1 MRKREIEKEE
11 KAKLIMP
18 DVVGEAIEDAEKILK
33 EKNIEITEVKKKFDL
48 FTKKD
53 YVIKTEPEVGENVED
68 KVVVTVSRMKLLP
81 LLLLCVLFA
90 FGGIMFGTGTISR
103 ILTTSAPKIESKTHE
118 WTKSGIVVVTKDA
131 KMIDEVK
138 NYEYCVTK
146 RKTTIG
152 CKWEKTETKNV
163 EISKSGV
170 WNVYFRGID
179 LKGRKSKVSNRDYV
193 RVDNDAPI
201 IEKVKSSIGT
211 NAIILNVEA
220 RDEHSGVNTYYYK
233 INDREYVLGE
243 KEYTISNLEPS
254 KEYKITIKVVDK
266 VGNETEVEIT
276 ITTLEDTNADNNND
290 GDNNNNNNDNNNNQ
304 NDNNDNNQEE
314 VIEPPYIDLNEVPS
328 ILEYKEDHKLPSN
341 YDFKNSTGTVSC
353 KVGEV
358 EYTNTTDLPLGNH
371 TITCTATNKEGMSTT
386 VSKDV
391 YVKITDAEEED
402 LNGWIWLNLH
412 YPANSTDWEWKKIDE
427 NEELVGDD
435 LLWNEYTGPIRVRI
449 EDIDKIYIRYKLD
462 GNEVIISPD
471 GYYVDIEP
479 ERGSIRAG
487 ETTKVKINYGTDVD
501 KVEYKINNGVWQE
514 YTEEFEVTANTR
526 IDARIIYHIDVYDE
540 DGNVLLQK
548 PKKKTTTG
556 YVKEIIDSTS
566 GNNSGSGGDGCT
578 DLCSCISG
586 SWGVSMS
593 STSGYINN
601 GKPVTVTIYYE
612 EGAPIKQYKIG
623 LYGEWR
629 DYTGPI
635 TVSWDTYVSAKASG
649 NKEINGCTKWVT
661 GEKTIKIGQ
670 RWYGVRVEP
679 DEHSIDSTQTTE
691 VELYTWQ
698 RSARISLEYS
708 INGGAYQPYRGVFR
722 VGPNTTIVA
731 RASWVLDNGEI
742 LTEYGSDTVYE
753 NKNGLRTS
761 VNPNTRAVGG
771 LNKAYVGITTNL
783 RAEKI
788 EYTLDNG
795 ATWQDYKGT
804 FAVDPNTLVCGRA
817 SKTNT
822 DGSIQTSPPDCKW
835 ISEDDLGLT
844 IYASS
849 YAALKNTY
857 VTATIGTRYS
867 VEKIEYSLDN
877 GNTWNEYTGKR
888 IPVKAGNEIKAKAM
902 YKGNTIYSSLP
913 IEILPDSPEILPG
926 PTINES
932 PSNTYTREATIS
944 ITTKYEARDIYYRI
958 NEGAWQKYTEPFK
971 VNKNCKIESYYIRDE
986 DGKTSMTTTFR
997 VTNIRKPNYPYVR
1010 IDTDPKNYVNGTEE
1024 SIKVSLYAEDYKT
1037 LEYSLDGI
1045 IYKPYTGEI
1054 TISESTTVYALA
1066 TNEYGSDEDELPIVT
1081 KTPTD
1086 PPEKLPVEIVA
1097 NPDTKDL
1104 TDEEGNVKL
1113 VNKTE
1118 VSLIYGKEVTSA
1130 CYKLGPSITSAKTR
1144 EESEAINKTL
1154 ANTPCVDYTGPFVVD
1169 KNTTVYAYV
1178 YNAKGF
1184 GSDQKMIDF
1193 LTLGIANPIISEEPT
1208 EATEI
1213 AKIKIDYSRNAIVKK
1228 YRIDNG
1234 PWIEY
1239 TDEFEVTA
1247 NCEIEAIN
1255 EDMLGNQATSTYK
1268 VTNIVKKPRYNLLN
1282 KGDYYLIKLNYPKN
1296 SIEESREYKWMT
1308 DGVWKKYDEHG
1319 ILLIKPSAA
1328 SKIITPDGVK
1338 IKDDQGNDVIITDH
1352 YYILSVDIDKVGEN
1366 LYMKWDSAKV
1376 DAPKII
1382 KSEDTETVTS
1392 MDVAISYNKALVTK
1406 LYRVIYDDGTDT
1418 GWIKYNGKFKVD
1430 KKGIVYAKG
1439 VDVEGND
1446 SYVSSLRID
1455 NIDSTGPVITVKGD
1469 MQTPKQKVTLLV
1481 SAKDDGAVDSL
1492 LYEEG
1497 SKNANYFKKNGK
1509 GLNNP
1514 STITI
1519 TENGKYTF
1527 YAVDNL
1533 GNETIKEIEITNI
1546 DKDAP
1551 DIEIKVLSTVIG
1563 TSTEVEI
1570 DYGDSVTTEY
1580 KIGEKGTYQNYTGTF
1595 TLSSYDLFELANEDG
1610 SLTIYAKGKDQA
1622 GNEKEVKEITYV
1634 LDLNKFETPN
1644 IVTSDGYP
1652 MLTSTGMVLGKPT
1665 YIEYDSKTTDV
1676 ENYYRIDGGKWLPYT
1691 GGITF
1696 VSGHVEAKSIRES
1709 TGLEF
1714 TSEADVVVPT
1724 DAVGEKTYNENLED
1738 YDTIA
1743 AGRSKKFTVSPNLVG
1758 RKIKIYTGSSVAANS
1773 TINVYDKNKKLL
1785 TSRPTVA
1792 VLTVLEVEEDAYLVE
1807 IAAGSSALAVREI
1820 SLVSEGREIDSSYVP
1835 KITIDEANWAL
1846 SKIATIKYYTEEY
1859 KNEYSIDNGTTW
1871 KEYEG
1876 PIRLEEPTNVIART
1890 VDENGKVF
1898 GSSNFI
1904 ITKIDTFTPEVE
1916 LNFGNRIQ
1924 KGYSINLPTYSKIGP
1939 SGGSVECKDGDTVV
1953 TNTNELEEG
1962 KHKITCIVKNNAG
1975 NKATVSKEFNIV
1987 ETSDYSGESILKIL
2001 EDNKDMPT
2009 GKFVF
2014 TANNETYPV
2023 NVITYDDNQIW
2034 KINQTF
2040 GDEDDVGA
2048 NGKYAQNMVIVKVN
2062 GDLTI
2067 NEGVTATPYSNAYGG
2082 PKGFTLYVTGKLTN
2096 NGTIDN
2102 SHGAYAEGQDVYLWK
2117 NADETYE
2124 YVPAVGATGGGA
2136 RSGRGDVDG
2145 ISGTTGV
2152 GRQTGGGGSGS
2163 MQAHVID
2170 RYSGAGATGTSYSGG
2185 SGGGSVNAGGN
2196 ANPGGAGNGGA
2207 NGGAGGYGRL
2217 SGGGHNGYG
2226 AGGGAGN
2233 PGGSGTPN
2241 GSNGTGGLLV
2251 LYANEYENNGMLTAR
2266 GSAGGSAGTGGG
2278 SSGGGSINI
2287 FTNQKIGIDQLGIFT
2302 DVRYEEIL
2310 GSRSYVG
2317 GGSFGNNQ
2325 RGGTGGTGTINI
2337 GEIRK
2342 GQYYDLREIIEQ
2354 DQEAYRESVTVRG
2367 DSILSILNDNDLK
2380 DGYYYFIV
2388 NNENYPVHFYN
2399 FDNSQIWKENR
2410 VFGNEKDVAT
2420 ASTYAQNMVIVKVNG
2435 DLTINED
2442 VTIAPYS
2449 NAYGGPKGF
2458 TLYVTGK
2465 LENNGT
2471 IDNSHGAKAEGQ
2483 NVYLWKNADE
2493 TYEYIPAIG
2502 ATGGASRVDNLYDPG
2517 STGNSGTGR
2526 QTGGGGSGKDL
2537 RGRSGAGGRGTS
2549 YSGGAG
2555 GGGSYYNTAGAGSSV
2570 GGAGGYNNGSGT
2582 GGGAGNPGSTGAQ
2595 NGTGGLIVLYAN
2607 EYTNNGTITAN
2618 GSKGGNGGNS
2628 SGGSSGGG
2636 SINIFT
2642 NQETSIDQLGII
2654 TDTRYEEIL
2663 GKRSYTGGSRTGNGG
2678 IGGTGTLNIGEIRK
2692 GQYYDLKEIIEQD
2705 KNSYTESVTI
2715 KGDSILSILNDND
2728 LKSGYYYF
2736 VANGENYPVHLY
2748 TYDGNQVFTE
2758 NQTFGNEDDVGAN
2771 GKYAQNMVI
2780 VKVNGNLTIK
2790 DGVTI
2795 SPYYTNYG
2803 GPKGFTLYVTGT
2815 LENNGTIDNSHG
2827 GFAEGQNVHLWK
2839 NTDGTYETVPAVGA
2853 SGGSRKCDDYYG
2865 SGSTG
2870 YSGAGR
2876 QTGGG
2881 GSGKDIRGCSGNG
2894 GRGTSYSGG
2903 AGGGGSYYRTAGAGS
2918 SVGGAGGYPNGTSTA
2933 GGAGNPGSTGAQSG
2947 TGGLLIIYANQYINN
2962 GTISATGARG
2972 GSSGSSGGSSGG
2984 GSINIFSISNGSLGT
2999 VYRNGGSRNGNG
3011 GAGGTGTVT
3020 YTQLQPVNIY
3030 YKHAYAELTN
3040 DKFEKESN
3048 IITINYSSTL
3058 TKKLYSLDDGN
3069 TWLNYKK
3076 PFAANP
3082 NDKIL
3087 AKGINKD
3094 DSETEV
3100 ITYVVSETDGIPY
3113 NAYDGTTSEAATLEA
3128 NKDYV
3133 FTVSSEVEGRNL
3145 RFFLGSEPSDDASI
3159 KVYDKT
3165 NKEVLST
3172 TFVDKLTVINIPEG
3186 SYKFVVNGGSTELT
3200 INEIN
3205 LREEKEIVNEI
3216 PIIETNDT
3224 AWSVNKIIDITYP
3237 EGYENEYSLDLGET
3251 WIKYEEPI
3259 TIEKETIIFART
3271 KKDGKVVTTNSYMI
3285 NKVDAEE
3292 PTIELELEN
3301 EYEYGTDVSIPTKY
3315 TVGKSLG
3322 TPICKTND
3330 KEITNI
3336 KDLEKGTYEITCSIT
3351 NGAKVTKEVSKE
3363 ITINDY
3369 NLTNFDFIGDEETFI
3384 APMDGK
3390 YKVETWGAEGGQGSS
3405 SGPNAG
3411 YGGYSKGTITL
3422 TKGEIL
3428 YINIGGVGETS
3439 KSISSGSKA
3448 LGGYNGGGYGTS
3460 TGAKYGSGGGGATHI
3475 ALSSGILSTFENK
3488 INDLL
3493 IVSGGGG
3500 AGFAHSES
3508 YLNTVGSSGGGY
3520 KGVGTGGGNQENGGT
3535 QSGIGENP
3543 SFGQGGTNTEG
3554 SGGGGGYYGGGA
3566 CVDYI
3571 SCGGGSGYI
3580 GNSLLADK
3588 EMYCY
3593 NCEESDEE
3601 STKTISTT
3609 CVNESPTENCA
3620 KIGNGYAR
3628 ITYIG
3633 E

>member
-1 MRKREIEKEE
+1 MRKKEINKEE
-11 KAKLIMP
+11 KTRLIMP

-68 KVVVTVSRMKLLP
+68 KVVVTISRMKLLP
-81 LLLLCVLFA
+81 LLLLCVLIL

-201 IEKVKSSIGT
+201 IEKVKSSIGST
-211 NAIILNVEA
+211 TITLNVDA

-233 INDREYVLGE
+233 INDGEYVLGE
-243 KEYTISNLEPS
+243 KEYTISNLEPN

-266 VGNETEVEIT
+266 VGNESEVEIN

-290 GDNNNNNNDNNNNQ
+290 GDNNNNNNN
-304 NDNNDNNQEE
+304 NDNNDNNENNQEE

-328 ILEYKEDHKLPSN
+328 ILEYKEEHKLPSN

-353 KVGEV
+353 KAGEV

-371 TITCTATNKEGMSTT
+371 TIICTATNKEGMSTT

-412 YPANSTDWEWKKIDE
+412 YPANSTKWEWKKIDE
-427 NEELVGDD
+427 NEELEGDD

-449 EDIDKIYIRYKLD
+449 EDIDKIYIRYMLD

-479 ERGSIRAG
+479 ERGSIRSG

-501 KVEYKINNGVWQE
+501 KVEYRINNGVWTE
-514 YTEEFEVTANTR
+514 YTEEFDVTANTR
-526 IDARIIYHIDVYDE
+526 IEARIIYHIDVYDE

-548 PKKKTTTG
+548 TKKKTAIG
-556 YVKEIIDSTS
+556 YINEIVDPTPSTPS
-566 GNNSGSGGDGCT
+566 TCT
-578 DLCSCISG
+578 SCACVDG
-586 SWGVSMS
+586 SWGVSIS

-601 GKPVTVTIYYE
+601 GKPVTISINYE
-612 EGAPIKQYKIG
+612 KGATVKQYKLG
-623 LYGEWR
+623 VFGEWH

-635 TVSWDTYVSAKASG
+635 TVTYDAYVYARAAG
-649 NKEINGCTKWVT
+649 YKEINGCTKWVT
-661 GEKTIKIGQ
+661 GKSELDLSY

-679 DEHSIDSTQTTE
+679 DEHSIDSTETTE
-691 VELYTWQ
+691 VELYTWEK
-698 RSARISLEYS
+698 SARISLEYS
-708 INGGAYQPYRGVFR
+708 INGGAWQNYTGRFY

-742 LTEYGSDTVYE
+742 LTEYGSDAVYE

-771 LNKAYVGITTNL
+771 LNKAYVGISTNL

-795 ATWQDYKGT
+795 ATWQDYKGA

-822 DGSIQTSPPDCKW
+822 DGSVQTSPWDCKW

-844 IYASS
+844 IYPSS
-849 YAALKNTY
+849 YSAKKNSY
-857 VTATIGTRYS
+857 VTTTIGTRYS
-867 VEKIEYSLDN
+867 VQKIEYSLDN
-877 GNTWNEYTGKR
+877 GATWNTYTGAR
-888 IPVKAGNEIKAKAM
+888 IPVKAGKEIKARAM
-902 YKGNTIYSSLP
+902 YKGRTVYTDLTID
-913 IEILPDSPEILPG
+913 ILAPSPEILAG
-926 PTINES
+926 PTISES
-932 PSNTYTREATIS
+932 PSGTLAKEATIS
-944 ITTKYEARDIYYRI
+944 ITTAYQARDVYYRI
-958 NEGAWQKYTEPFK
+958 NGGSWQNYTGSFK
-971 VNKNCKIESYYIRDE
+971 INSNMKIESYYVRDE
-986 DGKTSMTTTFR
+986 DGKTSLTSTYY
-997 VTNIRKPNYPYVR
+997 VQNIHSGDLPYVR
-1010 IDTDPKNYVNGTEE
+1010 IDTDPKNYLINGTQD
-1024 SIKVSLYAEDYKT
+1024 SVKVAISGQNYNT

-1045 IYKPYTGEI
+1045 NYQPYTGEFEV
-1054 TISESTTVYALA
+1054 TTSVTVYARA
-1066 TNEYGSDEDELPIVT
+1066 TNDVGTTLSQFTITTVN
-1081 KTPTD
+1081 
-1086 PPEKLPVEIVA
+1086 PPKVWKKLDVEIVA

-1104 TDEEGNVKL
+1104 IDQDGNVKL

-1118 VSLIYGKEVTSA
+1118 VSLVYGHDVTSA
-1130 CYKLGPSITSAKTR
+1130 CYKLGPSITSNMSTSTQNQIKQQ
-1144 EESEAINKTL
+1144 L
-1154 ANTPCVDYTGPFVVD
+1154 ASMPCTPYTGSFTVTQ
-1169 KNTTVYAYV
+1169 NTTVYAYV
-1178 YNAKGF
+1178 FSADGRGNN
-1184 GSDQKMIDF
+1184 QKMIDF

-1208 EATEI
+1208 TAIDI

-1234 PWIEY
+1234 PWIDY
-1239 TDEFEVTA
+1239 TGEFEVTA

-1268 VTNIVKKPRYNLLN
+1268 VTNIVKKPNYNVLD
-1282 KGDYYLIKLNYPKN
+1282 KGDYYLIRLNYPK
-1296 SIEESREYKWMT
+1296 SSLKESREYKWMT
-1308 DGVWKKYDEHG
+1308 NGVWKQYDEHG

-1328 SKIITPDGVK
+1328 SKIISPDGVK
-1338 IKDDQGNDVIITDH
+1338 IKDDQGNDVILTDH

-1382 KSEDTETVTS
+1382 KSEDTETVTN

-1406 LYRVIYDDGTDT
+1406 LYRVVYDDGTDT

-1446 SYVSSLRID
+1446 SYISNLRID

-1469 MQTPKQKVTLLV
+1469 MQTPKQKVTLLI

-1497 SKNANYFKKNGK
+1497 SKNVNYFKKNGK
-1509 GLNNP
+1509 GLSNP

-1551 DIEIKVLSTVIG
+1551 DIEIKVLSTKVG

-1570 DYGDSVTTEY
+1570 NYGDSVTTEY
-1580 KIGEKGTYQNYTGTF
+1580 KIGEKGTYQNYTGKF

-1622 GNEKEVKEITYV
+1622 GNEREVKEITYV

-1691 GGITF
+1691 GKITF

-1738 YDTIA
+1738 YDAIS

-1846 SKIATIKYYTEEY
+1846 SKVATVKYYTEEY
-1859 KNEYSIDNGTTW
+1859 KNEYSIDNGITW
-1871 KEYEG
+1871 NAYVG

-1890 VDENGKVF
+1890 VDENGKVY

-1953 TNTNELEEG
+1953 TNTSELEEG
-1962 KHKITCIVKNNAG
+1962 KHKVTCIVKNNVG
-1975 NKATVSKEFNIV
+1975 KKATISKEFNIV

-2014 TANNETYPV
+2014 TANNEKYPV

-2048 NGKYAQNMVIVKVN
+2048 NGKYAQTMVIVKVN

-2067 NEGVTATPYSNAYGG
+2067 NDGVTVTPYSNAYGG
-2082 PKGFTLYVTGKLTN
+2082 PKGFTFYVTGKLEN

-2117 NADETYE
+2117 NADKTYE
-2124 YVPAVGATGGGA
+2124 YVPAVGATGG
-2136 RSGRGDVDG
+2136 
-2145 ISGTTGV
+2145 
-2152 GRQTGGGGSGS
+2152 
-2163 MQAHVID
+2163 
-2170 RYSGAGATGTSYSGG
+2170 
-2185 SGGGSVNAGGN
+2185 
-2196 ANPGGAGNGGA
+2196 
-2207 NGGAGGYGRL
+2207 
-2217 SGGGHNGYG
+2217 
-2226 AGGGAGN
+2226 
-2233 PGGSGTPN
+2233 
-2241 GSNGTGGLLV
+2241 
-2251 LYANEYENNGMLTAR
+2251 
-2266 GSAGGSAGTGGG
+2266 
-2278 SSGGGSINI
+2278 
-2287 FTNQKIGIDQLGIFT
+2287 
-2302 DVRYEEIL
+2302 
-2310 GSRSYVG
+2310 
-2317 GGSFGNNQ
+2317 
-2325 RGGTGGTGTINI
+2325 
-2337 GEIRK
+2337 
-2342 GQYYDLREIIEQ
+2342 
-2354 DQEAYRESVTVRG
+2354 
-2367 DSILSILNDNDLK
+2367 
-2380 DGYYYFIV
+2380 
-2388 NNENYPVHFYN
+2388 
-2399 FDNSQIWKENR
+2399 
-2410 VFGNEKDVAT
+2410 
-2420 ASTYAQNMVIVKVNG
+2420 ASC
-2435 DLTINED
+2435 
-2442 VTIAPYS
+2442 
-2449 NAYGGPKGF
+2449 
-2458 TLYVTGK
+2458 
-2465 LENNGT
+2465 
-2471 IDNSHGAKAEGQ
+2471 
-2483 NVYLWKNADE
+2483 
-2493 TYEYIPAIG
+2493 
-2502 ATGGASRVDNLYDPG
+2502 VDNIYDPG
-2517 STGNSGTGR
+2517 SSGNTGTGR

-2555 GGGSYYNTAGAGSSV
+2555 GGGSYYRTAGAGSSV
-2570 GGAGGYNNGSGT
+2570 GGAGGYNNGYGT

-2595 NGTGGLIVLYAN
+2595 NGTGGLLVLYAN

-2618 GSKGGNGGNS
+2618 GSKGGNGEES

-2663 GKRSYTGGSRTGNGG
+2663 GKRSYTGGSRNGNGG

-2715 KGDSILSILNDND
+2715 KGDSILSILNDNN

-2736 VANGENYPVHLY
+2736 VANGEKYPVHLY

-2839 NTDGTYETVPAVGA
+2839 NTDGTYETVPALGA

-2933 GGAGNPGSTGAQSG
+2933 GGAGNPGSTGAQNG
-2947 TGGLLIIYANQYINN
+2947 TGGLLIIYANQYIND
-2962 GTISATGARG
+2962 GTISATGAIG

-3020 YTQLQPVNIY
+3020 YTQLQPVNVY
-3030 YKHAYAELTN
+3030 YKHTYPDLTK
-3040 DKFEKESN
+3040 DKFEKETN
-3048 IITINYSSTL
+3048 IVTINYSSTL

-3076 PFAANP
+3076 PFEANS

-3087 AKGINKD
+3087 AKGVNKD

-3100 ITYVVSETDGIPY
+3100 ITYTVPETDGIPY
-3113 NAYDGTTSEAATLEA
+3113 NAFDGTTSEAATLEA

-3145 RFFLGSEPSDDASI
+3145 RFFLGSEPSVDASI

-3186 SYKFVVNGGSTELT
+3186 SYKFVINGGSKELT

-3224 AWSVNKIIDITYP
+3224 AWSVDKIIDITYP

-3251 WIKYEEPI
+3251 WNRYESPI

-3271 KKDGKVVTTNSYMI
+3271 KKDGKVVTTSSYMI

-3301 EYEYGTDVSIPTKY
+3301 EYWYDYNTDVSIPTKY

-3322 TPICKTND
+3322 TPICKANE

-3336 KDLEKGTYEITCSIT
+3336 KDLKKGTYEITCSIT
-3351 NGAKVTKEVSKE
+3351 NGAKVTKEVSKK
-3363 ITINDY
+3363 ITINECDP
-3369 NLTNFDFIGDEETFI
+3369 TNFDYIGDEQT
-3384 APMDGK
+3384 
-3390 YKVETWGAEGGQGSS
+3390 YTVEKTGIYRLEVWGANPSYGG
-3405 SGPNAG
+3405 G
-3411 YGGYSKGTITL
+3411 YGGYSIGRISL
-3422 TKGEIL
+3422 TEGDKL
-3428 YINIGGVGETS
+3428 SVVVGGAPTS
-3439 KSISSGSKA
+3439 SR
-3448 LGGYNGGGYGTS
+3448 GGYNGGGLGNEDNNVENTYV
-3460 TGAKYGSGGGGATHI
+3460 SGGGGATHI
-3475 ALSSGILSTFENK
+3475 ALNGEGELYNYENSK
-3488 INDLL
+3488 EKVL
-3493 IVSGGGG
+3493 IVAGGGG
-3500 AGFAHSES
+3500 GGTKNNNANSAG
-3508 YLNTVGSSGGGY
+3508 GSGGGY
-3520 KGVGTGGGNQENGGT
+3520 KGNPGEGTYFGNGGT
-3535 QSGIGENP
+3535 QTAGGIRANGGDTDNYA
-3543 SFGQGGTNTEG
+3543 SFGKG
-3554 SGGGGGYYGGGA
+3554 SNADPLYAANQVRWYAGGGGGGWYGGSGGSWSIVVA
-3566 CVDYI
+3566 KAGGG
-3571 SCGGGSGYI
+3571 GGGSGYI
-3580 GNSLLADK
+3580 GNALLKTKA
-3588 EMYCY
+3588 MYCY

-3609 CVNESPTENCA
+3609 CVNETPTENCA